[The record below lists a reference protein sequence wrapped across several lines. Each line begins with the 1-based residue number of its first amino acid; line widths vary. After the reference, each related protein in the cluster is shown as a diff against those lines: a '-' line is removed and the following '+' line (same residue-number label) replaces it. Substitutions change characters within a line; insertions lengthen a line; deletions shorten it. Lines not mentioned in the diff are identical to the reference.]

1 MERSDARLGLILV
14 TPLVVLLVLLVYYP
28 LGLGFDLSLRSVIFG
43 SGITDRY
50 VGLRNYSSVLS
61 NPDTRSAA
69 LHTLVYVAL
78 ADGVELALGLSF
90 ALALNKPFRGR
101 GLVLAMLIVP
111 WALPSV
117 VSSVL
122 WSRILSPD
130 YGVLDRVL
138 LGLHLIDKPVLWMA
152 QSSTAIPAITLVHAW
167 GVVPLTTLIVLAG
180 LQSIRGELYEA
191 AAADGASALG
201 AFRQITLPLLRPSF
215 AVALVTGTTAAMG
228 IFDEIFVLNGTSL
241 STRSVMMQI
250 YQTTFQD
257 LDFGRGTALAFL
269 LTTATALIGIAYI
282 LRLRRVEQ

>member
-1 MERSDARLGLILV
+1 MILV
-14 TPLVVLLVLLVYYP
+14 TPLVALLVVLVYYP

-43 SGITDRY
+43 SGIPDRY
-50 VGLRNYSSVLS
+50 VWLRNYSSVLS

-69 LHTLVYVAL
+69 LHTLTYVLL
-78 ADGVELALGLSF
+78 AIAIELVLGLSF

-101 GLVLAMLIVP
+101 GIVLAMLILP

-122 WSRILSPD
+122 WSRILNPD
-130 YGVLDRVL
+130 SGLLDRTLV
-138 LGLHLIDKPVLWMA
+138 GLHLIDKPVLWMG
-152 QSSTAIPAITLVHAW
+152 QSSTAIPAITFVHVW
-167 GVVPLTTLIVLAG
+167 GVVPLTTLIFVAG

-191 AAADGASALG
+191 ASADGATNIG
-201 AFRQITLPLLRPSF
+201 KFTQITLPLLRPSF

-228 IFDEIFVLNGTSL
+228 IFDEIYVLNGTSA

-269 LTTATALIGIAYI
+269 LTTATALIGIVYI
-282 LRLRRVEQ
+282 ARLRRLEQ